1 MRLAIL
7 TIIVLALVSSTALAG
22 TICGYVIDEAGNRVA
37 GARVQAWHMV
47 SPDQRPVQHPT
58 KLGETISDAHG
69 DFTISVDAPEIDMLI
84 ASFDHQSGTAATPF
98 SGTVRIVL
106 RRVRLRPIL

>member
-1 MRLAIL
+1 
-7 TIIVLALVSSTALAG
+7 
-22 TICGYVIDEAGNRVA
+22 
-37 GARVQAWHMV
+37 
-47 SPDQRPVQHPT
+47 
-58 KLGETISDAHG
+58 LGETISDAHG

>member
-7 TIIVLALVSSTALAG
+7 PILVLALVSSTAVAG
-22 TICGYVIDEAGNRVA
+22 TIRGYVIDEAGNRVA

-47 SPDQRPVQHPT
+47 SPDQRPVQHPI
-58 KLGETISDAHG
+58 KLGETTADAHG
-69 DFTISVDAPEIDMLI
+69 DFAISVDAPEINMLI
-84 ASFDHQSGTAATPF
+84 ASFDHQSGRAAPPF

-106 RRVRLRPIL
+106 RRVRLQPIL